1 MIGDILWPLAIA
13 YSAYTFS
20 QALVQVFAR
29 PTQVPD
35 GQKSVNVPDDLVAVA
50 MQENEAWAQEE
61 VLRAITERYEKL
73 NDWNK
78 VRFAMGVGRID

>member
-20 QALVQVFAR
+20 QALVKVFAK
-29 PTQVPD
+29 PAQVSD
-35 GQKSVNVPDDLVAVA
+35 GQKSVDVPDDLVAVA